1 MTTAAVQASKNAF
14 IVFHLAG
21 LAECENNM
29 MPGYA
34 WYKDADRHDS
44 SSLTGALHVFRDGKL
59 MISPGLLLNE
69 WLWLATNSTSQTGW
83 TLTLSASITRAGIW

>member
-1 MTTAAVQASKNAF
+1 MTTAAAQASKNAF

-34 WYKDADRHDS
+34 RYKHADRHDG
-44 SSLTGALHVFRDGKL
+44 SSLTGPYAFFATGKHAYAIQSALQKRRTC
-59 MISPGLLLNE
+59 PG
-69 WLWLATNSTSQTGW
+69 APTSV
-83 TLTLSASITRAGIW
+83 R

>member
-1 MTTAAVQASKNAF
+1 MTTAAAQASKNAF

-34 WYKDADRHDS
+34 SYKDADRHDG
-44 SSLTGALHVFRDGKL
+44 SSLTGPYAFFATGKHAYIVQSALQDV
-59 MISPGLLLNE
+59 
-69 WLWLATNSTSQTGW
+69 
-83 TLTLSASITRAGIW
+83 SAAPSCRV